1 MPKRI
6 LILCEA
12 IAPPAYSP
20 RVLTLAQ
27 YLQDQGWQCTI
38 LTEECEQQAF
48 DTDICTIYQMP
59 AYHNLLADKLCYGK
73 DKALYRY
80 AVEKLDM
87 ASYDLIFCSS
97 YYYFP
102 LLAAQKLAKRYDLP
116 LVVDL
121 RDIAEQW
128 GKEAYF
134 TRRLTP
140 WKGLDYCIGKLYER
154 KQLRVRNRVLKH
166 AKAVTSVS
174 PWHKQLLAQYNEHTH
189 LIYNGYDEQL
199 FVEKNVKSEVFQIAY
214 LGKLYS
220 TKLRDPRLLFAALK
234 ELLAEGQ
241 IAKEELRVLFHVDE
255 VGKEQLR
262 ELVEEYAISEV
273 VDVQG
278 YIPRAQI
285 VDVMHQSSILLVL
298 TTQSTAKGTHGI
310 MGTKFFENIGV
321 EKPVLCVR
329 SDEECLAQVIAETH
343 AGLAATEVDEV
354 KAFVMEKYQEWKKNG
369 FTRQTAKNK
378 ELFTRQRQAEQ
389 FIEVFEAVTMTS
401 STSRT
406 SSTSTISPTITQ

>member
-48 DTDICTIYQMP
+48 DTDICTIHQMP

-80 AVEKLDM
+80 AVEKLDI
-87 ASYDLIFCSS
+87 ANYDLIFCST

-102 LLAAQKLAKRYDLP
+102 LLAAQRLAKKYQLP

-121 RDIAEQW
+121 RDIVEQW
-128 GKEAYF
+128 GKESYF

-154 KQLRVRNRVLKH
+154 KQLRMRNRVLKH

-199 FVEKNVKSEVFQIAY
+199 FVAKDVKNEVFQISY

-234 ELLAEGQ
+234 ELLAEGK
-241 IAKEELRVLFHVDE
+241 IAQKDLRVLFHVDE

-262 ELVEEYAISEV
+262 ELVQAYEINAV

-298 TTQSTAKGTHGI
+298 TTKSTTEGTHGI
-310 MGTKFFENIGV
+310 MGTKFFENMGV

-329 SDEECLAQVIAETH
+329 SDEECLAQVITDTQ
-343 AGLAATEVDEV
+343 AGLAATEVEQV
-354 KAFVMEKYQEWKKNG
+354 KAFVMEKYQEWKQKG
-369 FTRQTAKNK
+369 YTHQRAKNK
-378 ELFTRQRQAEQ
+378 EWFTRQHQAEQ
-389 FIEVFEAVTMTS
+389 FVKVFESVTMTS

-406 SSTSTISPTITQ
+406 RSTSTTSPTITQ

>member
-48 DTDICTIYQMP
+48 DTAICTIYQMP

-73 DKALYRY
+73 DKALYHY

-87 ASYDLIFCSS
+87 QSYDLIFCSS

-140 WKGLDYCIGKLYER
+140 WKSLDYCIGKLYER

-189 LIYNGYDEQL
+189 LIYNGYDEQM
-199 FVEKNVKSEVFQIAY
+199 FVAKDVKSEVFQISY

-241 IAKEELRVLFHVDE
+241 IAEKELRVLFHVDE
-255 VGKEQLR
+255 TGKEQLK
-262 ELVEEYAISEV
+262 ELAKAYQISSV
-273 VDVQG
+273 VDIQG
-278 YIPRAQI
+278 YIPRTEI
-285 VDVMHQSSILLVL
+285 VDVMHASSILLVL
-298 TTQSTAKGTHGI
+298 TTKSTAEGTHGI

-329 SDEECLAQVIAETH
+329 SDEECLAQVIAETQ

-401 STSRT
+401 STSCT
-406 SSTSTISPTITQ
+406 SSTSTTSPTITQ

>member
-189 LIYNGYDEQL
+189 LIYNGYDEQM
-199 FVEKNVKSEVFQIAY
+199 FVAKDVKSEVFQISY
-214 LGKLYS
+214 LGKFYS
-220 TKLRDPRLLFAALK
+220 SKLRDPRLLFEALRQ
-234 ELLAEGQ
+234 LLQEGQ
-241 IAKEELRVLFHVDE
+241 IPAQDVRVLFHTDKH
-255 VGKEQLR
+255 GIA
-262 ELVEEYAISEV
+262 ELQALVQEYQIAQIT
-273 VDVQG
+273 DIQG
-278 YIPRAQI
+278 YIPRQEI
-285 VDVMHQSSILLVL
+285 VEVMHQSSILLVL
-298 TTQSTAKGTHGI
+298 TTQSTPEGTHGI

-329 SDEECLAQVIAETH
+329 SDEECLEQVIQETH
-343 AGLAATEVDEV
+343 AGLAATQVQEV
-354 KAFVMEKYQEWKKNG
+354 KDFIMEKYLEWKQNG
-369 FTRQTAKNK
+369 YTRQEIINK
-378 ELFTRQRQAEQ
+378 EQFTRQRQAQ
-389 FIEVFEAVTMTS
+389 LFEELFLS
-401 STSRT
+401 C
-406 SSTSTISPTITQ
+406 IQ

>member
-1 MPKRI
+1 MQKRI

-27 YLQDQGWQCTI
+27 YLQAQGWQCTI
-38 LTEECEQQAF
+38 LTEECEQQTF

-59 AYHNLLADKLCYGK
+59 AYHNLLADKLNYGK

-87 ASYDLIFCSS
+87 ESYDLIFCST

-102 LLAAQKLAKRYDLP
+102 LLAAQKLAQRYHLP

-121 RDIAEQW
+121 RDIVEQW
-128 GKEAYF
+128 GKESYF

-154 KQLRVRNRVLKH
+154 KQLRMRNRVLKH
-166 AKAVTSVS
+166 ADAVTSVS
-174 PWHKQLLAQYNEHTH
+174 PWHKQVLAQYNERTH
-189 LIYNGYDEQL
+189 VIYNGYDEQL
-199 FVEKNVKSEVFQIAY
+199 FVAKDVKSEVFQLAY

-234 ELLAEGQ
+234 ELLAEGLINQ
-241 IAKEELRVLFHVDE
+241 NEIRVLFHVDE
-255 VGKEQLR
+255 EGKGQLQQ
-262 ELVEEYAISEV
+262 LAEEYQISQV
-273 VDVQG
+273 VDIQG
-278 YIPRAQI
+278 YIPRAEI
-285 VDVMHQSSILLVL
+285 IDVMHKSSILLVL
-298 TTQSTAKGTHGI
+298 TTKSTPQGTHGI
-310 MGTKFFENIGV
+310 MGTKFFENMGV

-329 SDEECLAQVIAETH
+329 SDEECLAQVITETQ
-343 AGLAATEVDEV
+343 AGLAATNVEDV
-354 KAFVMEKYQEWKKNG
+354 KAFVLEKYQEWKQNG
-369 FTRQTAKNK
+369 YTRQKAQHKEQFTRQH
-378 ELFTRQRQAEQ
+378 QAEQ
-389 FIEVFEAVTMTS
+389 FEQLFIECI
-401 STSRT
+401 R
-406 SSTSTISPTITQ
+406 

>member
-48 DTDICTIYQMP
+48 DTDICPIHQMP
-59 AYHNLLADKLCYGK
+59 AYHHLLADKLCYGK

-80 AVEKLDM
+80 AVQQLDM
-87 ASYDLIFCSS
+87 QSYDLIFCSS

-102 LLAAQKLAKRYDLP
+102 LLAAQQLAKRYHLP
-116 LVVDL
+116 LIVDL

-128 GKEAYF
+128 GKESYF

-140 WKGLDYCIGKLYER
+140 WKGLDYCIGKLYEY
-154 KQLRVRNRVLKH
+154 KQLRMRNRVLRY
-166 AKAVTSVS
+166 ANAVTSVS
-174 PWHKQLLAQYNEHTH
+174 PWHQQLLAHYNTNAL
-189 LIYNGYDEQL
+189 LIFNGYDEQL
-199 FVEKNVKSEVFQIAY
+199 FVPKDVKSEVFQIAY

-220 TKLRDPRLLFAALK
+220 TKLRDPRLLFAALQ
-234 ELLAEGQ
+234 ELLAEGK
-241 IAKEELRVLFHVDE
+241 IAAKELRVLFHVDE
-255 VGKEQLR
+255 KGKEQLS
-262 ELVEEYAISEV
+262 ELAEEYQISPV
-273 VDVQG
+273 VDIHG
-278 YIPRAQI
+278 YIPRTEI
-285 VDVMHQSSILLVL
+285 VEVMHQSSILLVL
-298 TTQSTAKGTHGI
+298 TTKSTAEGTHGI
-310 MGTKFFENIGV
+310 MGTKFFENMGV

-329 SDEECLAQVIAETH
+329 SDEECLAQVISQTQ
-343 AGLAATEVDEV
+343 AGLAATQVEEV
-354 KAFVMEKYQEWKKNG
+354 KTFVMEKYQEWKQNG
-369 FTRQTAKNK
+369 FTRQTARNK

-389 FIEVFEAVTMTS
+389 FKELFIKC
-401 STSRT
+401 
-406 SSTSTISPTITQ
+406 IQ

>member
-12 IAPPAYSP
+12 IAPPAFSP

-48 DTDICTIYQMP
+48 DTDICPIHQMP
-59 AYHNLLADKLCYGK
+59 AYHHLLADKLCYGK

-80 AVEKLDM
+80 AVQQLDM
-87 ASYDLIFCSS
+87 QSYDLIFCSS

-102 LLAAQKLAKRYDLP
+102 LLAAQQLAKRYHLP

-128 GKEAYF
+128 GKESYF

-140 WKGLDYCIGKLYER
+140 WKGLDYCIGKLYEY
-154 KQLRVRNRVLKH
+154 KQLRMRNRVLRY
-166 AKAVTSVS
+166 ANAVTSVS
-174 PWHKQLLAQYNEHTH
+174 PWHQQLLAHYNTNTH
-189 LIYNGYDEQL
+189 LIFNGYDEQL
-199 FVEKNVKSEVFQIAY
+199 FVPKDVKSEVFQIAY

-220 TKLRDPRLLFAALK
+220 TKLRDPRLLFAALQ
-234 ELLAEGQ
+234 ELLAEGK
-241 IAKEELRVLFHVDE
+241 IAAKELRVLFHVDE
-255 VGKEQLR
+255 KGKEQLS
-262 ELVEEYAISEV
+262 ELAEEYQISPV
-273 VDVQG
+273 VDIHG
-278 YIPRAQI
+278 YIPSTEI
-285 VDVMHQSSILLVL
+285 VEVMHQSSILLVL
-298 TTQSTAKGTHGI
+298 TTQSIAEGTHGI
-310 MGTKFFENIGV
+310 MGTKFFENMGV

-329 SDEECLAQVIAETH
+329 SDEECLAQVISQTQ
-343 AGLAATEVDEV
+343 AGLAATQVEEV
-354 KAFVMEKYQEWKKNG
+354 KTFVMEKYQEWKQNG
-369 FTRQTAKNK
+369 FTRQTARNK

-389 FIEVFEAVTMTS
+389 FKELFIKC
-401 STSRT
+401 
-406 SSTSTISPTITQ
+406 IQ

>member
-12 IAPPAYSP
+12 IAPPAFSP

-48 DTDICTIYQMP
+48 DTAICPIYQMP
-59 AYHNLLADKLCYGK
+59 AYHKLLADKLCYGK

-87 ASYDLIFCSS
+87 QNYDLIFCSS

-102 LLAAQKLAKRYDLP
+102 LLAAQKLAKRYHLP

-128 GKEAYF
+128 GKESYF

-154 KQLRVRNRVLKH
+154 KQLRMRNRVLRY

-174 PWHKQLLAQYNEHTH
+174 PWHRQLLAQYNTNTQ
-189 LIYNGYDEQL
+189 LIFNGYDEQV
-199 FVEKNVKSEVFQIAY
+199 FVPKDVQTEVFQIAY

-220 TKLRDPRLLFAALK
+220 TKLRDPRLLFAALQ

-241 IAKEELRVLFHVDE
+241 IAENELRVLFHIDE
-255 VGKEQLR
+255 KAKEPLT
-262 ELVEEYAISEV
+262 ELATEYQISPV
-273 VDVQG
+273 VDIQG
-278 YIPRAQI
+278 YIPRAEI
-285 VDVMHQSSILLVL
+285 VSVMHLSSILLVL
-298 TTQSTAKGTHGI
+298 TTKSTEEGTHGI
-310 MGTKFFENIGV
+310 MGTKFFENMGV
-321 EKPVLCVR
+321 EKPVLCIR
-329 SDEECLAQVIAETH
+329 SDEECLAQVISETH
-343 AGLAATEVDEV
+343 AGLAATEVEQV
-354 KAFVMEKYQEWKKNG
+354 KAFVMEKYLEWKKNG
-369 FTRQTAKNK
+369 FTRQTARNK
-378 ELFTRQRQAEQ
+378 AMFTRQRQAEQ
-389 FIEVFEAVTMTS
+389 FKEVFEAVSMTS

-406 SSTSTISPTITQ
+406 SSTSTNRTQ